1 MTETLTAFGI
11 EFTRGADDAHLLLGK
26 IGGKT
31 FRRENP
37 SEAYVCV
44 PPALLITDSD
54 GGTFTLG
61 GEYVQ
66 RGWVFEFNVLRNDVD
81 TGEMASKIEYRG
93 GIVRIFGVD
102 GWRSWGRARRSF
114 V

>member
-1 MTETLTAFGI
+1 MLPNLS
-11 EFTRGADDAHLLLGK
+11 RGHDDSHLLIGQ

-44 PPALLITDSD
+44 PPALMITDSD

-66 RGWVFEFNVLRNDVD
+66 RGWVFEFNVLR
-81 TGEMASKIEYRG
+81 
-93 GIVRIFGVD
+93 F
-102 GWRSWGRARRSF
+102 RSAPPREGRPLPP
-114 V
+114 